1 MRKFLII
8 FFSLLL
14 ATFSSSATENNNPLK
29 NIKEPTNEAEALE
42 IKNLLLAVD
51 LEKYKLQL
59 KNLESFN
66 DQVIKNNKCGT
77 AFRCKK
83 LKELYEFYKFK
94 MTEAHNSNKAI
105 IEKNHQILIKP
116 FTK

>member
-8 FFSLLL
+8 FFTLILS
-14 ATFSSSATENNNPLK
+14 TFSSSATENNNPLK

-42 IKNLLLAVD
+42 IKNILLSAD

-59 KNLESFN
+59 KYFESFN
-66 DQVIKNNKCGT
+66 DQIIKNKKCGSPQ
-77 AFRCKK
+77 RCKK
-83 LKELYEFYKFK
+83 IKDLYLIYKEKMLK
-94 MTEAHNSNKAI
+94 AHNKNIAI
-105 IEKNHQILIKP
+105 IEANHQKLIKP

>member
-42 IKNLLLAVD
+42 IKNTLLSVD
-51 LEKYKLQL
+51 LEKYRLQI

-66 DQVIKNNKCGT
+66 DQVIKNNKCGS

-83 LKELYEFYKFK
+83 IKDLLEFYKFK
-94 MTEAHNSNKAI
+94 MTEAHNKNKAI
-105 IEKNHQILIKP
+105 IESNHQILIKP